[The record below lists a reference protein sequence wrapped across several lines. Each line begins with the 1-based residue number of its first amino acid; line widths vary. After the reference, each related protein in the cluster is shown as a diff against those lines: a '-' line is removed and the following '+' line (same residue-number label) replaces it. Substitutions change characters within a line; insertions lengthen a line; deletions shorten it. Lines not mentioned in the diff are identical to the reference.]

1 MAKTIKPDFNMAN
14 AINPAIADVR
24 DERASQERKMLRMEA
39 LKTAAG
45 LAVSGGDVDTKVVID
60 AANNIYNYLENGTT
74 MVK

>member
-45 LAVSGGDVDTKVVID
+45 WFTYKRTSI
-60 AANNIYNYLENGTT
+60 
-74 MVK
+74 